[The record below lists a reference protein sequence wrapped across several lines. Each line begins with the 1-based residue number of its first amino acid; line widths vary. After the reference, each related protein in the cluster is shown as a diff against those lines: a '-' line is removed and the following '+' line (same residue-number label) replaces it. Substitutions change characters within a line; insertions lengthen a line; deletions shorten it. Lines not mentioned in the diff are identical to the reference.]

1 MAGSG
6 TAGDW
11 PGAIGAAGNPAPLR
25 YRIANVHILGGVFA
39 LEVAVVAFAL
49 FLIGVLRDPFDVME
63 IQRLLTVRLKGKK
76 IEFMLDDAQTQT
88 CVHALFPQQG
98 YVPCW
103 WLARHTQQ
111 QRDL

>member
-1 MAGSG
+1 MRIPLRLALALVLLAALVY
-6 TAGDW
+6 AGDYL
-11 PGAIGAAGNPAPLR
+11 AVR
-25 YRIANVHILGGVFA
+25 VR
-39 LEVAVVAFAL
+39 VAWH
-49 FLIGVLRDPFDVME
+49 RDPFDVME
-63 IQRLLTVRLKGKK
+63 IQRLLTIRLKGKK
-76 IEFMLDDAQTQT
+76 IEFMLDDGQTQT

>member
-1 MAGSG
+1 MRILLRLALALVLLAGLVY
-6 TAGDW
+6 AGDYL
-11 PGAIGAAGNPAPLR
+11 AVR
-25 YRIANVHILGGVFA
+25 VR
-39 LEVAVVAFAL
+39 VAWH
-49 FLIGVLRDPFDVME
+49 RDPFDVME

-76 IEFMLDDAQTQT
+76 IEFMLDDAQAQT

-111 QRDL
+111 QKEL

>member
-1 MAGSG
+1 VGALVRILLRIALALVLLAGLVY
-6 TAGDW
+6 AGDYL
-11 PGAIGAAGNPAPLR
+11 AVR
-25 YRIANVHILGGVFA
+25 VR
-39 LEVAVVAFAL
+39 VAWHH
-49 FLIGVLRDPFDVME
+49 DPFDVME

-76 IEFMLDDAQTQT
+76 IEFMLDNAQTQT

>member
-1 MAGSG
+1 MRILLRLALALGLLVALVY
-6 TAGDW
+6 AGDYL
-11 PGAIGAAGNPAPLR
+11 AVR
-25 YRIANVHILGGVFA
+25 VR
-39 LEVAVVAFAL
+39 VAWH
-49 FLIGVLRDPFDVME
+49 RDPFDVME

-88 CVHALFPQQG
+88 CVHALFPHQG